1 MDAVFAGESNIP
13 PEVIDEFL
21 RTGGNR
27 TRSQLRIIYHFMT
40 DPSSEDAA
48 EFIRRE
54 YGKGGKGL
62 VIGGKDYCV
71 WFDEAGMKF
80 AAGHSVDD
88 PLMDKAYL
96 SWDDVSGRI
105 RQLLAQGEYAPQ
117 SVLDAARGN
126 ALREHATA
134 LVYMEHDLA
143 DGIADIVFEDT
154 SIFEGGFPDAVT
166 KVSEKLDDPAYLAD
180 LVERLEGLAAAYAE
194 SPDLMSM
201 QGKDFPGRSM
211 PFSSHRRKRTPSLL
225 PGDLIP
231 TDVSRHIPSSSGMRI
246 RRKERNI
253 SRISTVPAGGAM
265 PFQVRTTPMPIT
277 ARKGSSSRGEK
288 QKTLLFLE

>member
-1 MDAVFAGESNIP
+1 
-13 PEVIDEFL
+13 
-21 RTGGNR
+21 
-27 TRSQLRIIYHFMT
+27 MT

-180 LVERLEGLAAAYAE
+180 LVERLESLAAAYAISLLQSGPHAFTVPPVLQRGSSLRYTRFISGSIRIRACNSCGS
-194 SPDLMSM
+194 SPDLLRCGMH
-201 QGKDFPGRSM
+201 R
-211 PFSSHRRKRTPSLL
+211 FSRYGGIPRRPYL
-225 PGDLIP
+225 
-231 TDVSRHIPSSSGMRI
+231 
-246 RRKERNI
+246 
-253 SRISTVPAGGAM
+253 
-265 PFQVRTTPMPIT
+265 
-277 ARKGSSSRGEK
+277 
-288 QKTLLFLE
+288 